1 MEIDKLTYEIEPGF
15 LYGRPGPNKS
25 LWHLDGMKKAGI
37 KVILSLVSNP
47 TRQEVEKA
55 GLIHYQLPFEDKIY
69 RPYKTA
75 NQHVLEILKKF
86 DEIIDK
92 HLDRREAILVHCN
105 SGKDRTGLLLVYYL
119 VSRKGLNSKRAIS
132 EIKKLKPTALSAKGY
147 EDIAYAI
154 EPWMKERRSQILM

>member
-1 MEIDKLTYEIEPGF
+1 VDVDKLTYEIEHGL

-25 LWHLDGMKKAGI
+25 LWHLDGLKKAGI

-47 TRQEVEKA
+47 TRKEVEEA
-55 GLIHYQLPFEDKIY
+55 GIIHYQLLFEDKIY

-75 NQHVLEILKKF
+75 NQHVLQILERF

-92 HLDRREAILVHCN
+92 HFARQEAILVHCN

-119 VSRKGLNSKRAIS
+119 VSRKGLNMKRAIS
-132 EIKKLKPTALSAKGY
+132 EIKKLNPTALSAKGY
-147 EDIAYAI
+147 EDIVYAL
-154 EPWMKERRSQILM
+154 EPWMKERRLQIK